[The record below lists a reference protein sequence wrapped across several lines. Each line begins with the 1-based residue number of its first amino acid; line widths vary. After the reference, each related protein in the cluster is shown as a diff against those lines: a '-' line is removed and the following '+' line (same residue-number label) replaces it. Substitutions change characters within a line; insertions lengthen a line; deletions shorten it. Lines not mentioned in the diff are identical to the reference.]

1 MTILIIGPT
10 SPRSPSLHE
19 KSREN
24 YKPLAHIRALFLESV
39 PDYFRNLENPIKN
52 LVHSGV
58 SLSQVYQILGYR
70 DSPPCLIES
79 PRRSAAMPPQSLR
92 VRTLSDA
99 RRLL

>member
-1 MTILIIGPT
+1 MTILIIAHP
-10 SPRSPSLHE
+10 SSRSPSLHE

-39 PDYFRNLENPIKN
+39 PEVFKNPEKPIKN
-52 LVHSGV
+52 LVHPGV

-70 DSPPCLIES
+70 DRPPCLIES
-79 PRRSAAMPPQSLR
+79 LRRSAAMPPQSLR